1 MFLRLVQ
8 VKIRPDTSARIPK
21 LYAERIMQPLRKTT
35 GCLFAGLIQSVGSS
49 GEAFSMTLWDTAEH
63 AEAYERSGLFRE
75 LLKAAEPYIFDSS
88 EWKIQLSEDLKLE
101 YAPVG
106 EEAVVRSYRV
116 AAASDDRPPDA
127 ADADRLYVR
136 LLSIKL
142 QPGKREEFVKIYN
155 SEILP
160 ALGTVK
166 DCRYAFLTEGI
177 GDESG
182 VVSLT
187 IWNNKEAAD
196 AYESGG
202 LFAGLMDKIRH
213 TLSGLYRWKMAVE
226 TSSDLKVHTSDDVQ
240 VTGYNVVKGETFH

>member
-8 VKIRPDTSARIPK
+8 VRVRPDTLSRVPK
-21 LYAERIMQPLRKTT
+21 LYAERIMKPLRETT
-35 GCLFAGLIQSVGSS
+35 GCLFAGLIQSVGGS

-63 AEAYERSGLFRE
+63 AEAYEKSGLFAA
-75 LLKAAEPYIFDSS
+75 LLKEAGPYIFGSS

-101 YAPVG
+101 YAPVQ

-116 AAASDDRPPDA
+116 TASSDDRPPEA
-127 ADADRLYVR
+127 IPADRLYVR

-155 SEILP
+155 AEILP
-160 ALGTVK
+160 ALDKVK
-166 DCRYAFLTEGI
+166 GCRYAFLTEGI
-177 GDESG
+177 EDQNA

-187 IWNNKEAAD
+187 VWSSKDAAD
-196 AYESGG
+196 AYESSGQ
-202 LFAGLMDKIRH
+202 FEDLMDKVRH

-240 VTGYNVVKGETFH
+240 VAGYDVVKGETFH